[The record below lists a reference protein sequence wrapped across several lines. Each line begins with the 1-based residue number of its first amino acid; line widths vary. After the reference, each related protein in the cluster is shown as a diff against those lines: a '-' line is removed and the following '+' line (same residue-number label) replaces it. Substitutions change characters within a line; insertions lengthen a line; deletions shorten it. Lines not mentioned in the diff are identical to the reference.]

1 VGVNYYRGIAT
12 LDENLLL
19 IRDPRNAFDRNA
31 IQVNNVDNVQV
42 GQYPPHLSVTTL
54 TNSIPREIAAVLAP
68 LLDSER
74 LRIEGTVVGHKNSYN
89 IPISIQLFSPQAMSS
104 TTRSHL
110 ASRFDITSHPFVP
123 NASPRKPI
131 RPPPP
136 PRPNSQYVSAS
147 TAAAAAAAA
156 AVAAAA
162 AARNSYDSLLQS
174 SIAFDPRSIRDA
186 PEKFGLSMKDLER
199 LPLAKQPRQVTTNM
213 LSYQL
218 QGLGWLLKMEHPK
231 LPGDNEVCQFW
242 TKSGENWLN
251 IASN

>member
-1 VGVNYYRGIAT
+1 MTETRFKSTMSIIFK
-12 LDENLLL
+12 LDS
-19 IRDPRNAFDRNA
+19 I
-31 IQVNNVDNVQV
+31 
-42 GQYPPHLSVTTL
+42 PHQSVTTL
-54 TNSIPREIAAVLAP
+54 TDSIPREIAAVLAP

-74 LRIEGTVVGHKNSYN
+74 LRIEGTVVGNKNAYD

-136 PRPNSQYVSAS
+136 PPRPNPQYVSAS

-156 AVAAAA
+156 TAAAA
-162 AARNSYDSLLQS
+162 GKSYDSLLQS
-174 SIAFDPRSIRDA
+174 SIAFDPRAIRDA

-199 LPLAKQPRQVTTNM
+199 LPLAKQPRQVTTKM

-242 TKSGENWLN
+242 TKSGKNWLN